1 MELAGYATIVAAWT
15 TMTYQKADPE
25 QVRRFKEA
33 ARRLA
38 DEEDISFDE
47 ALRRIAKTPPQH
59 KPSKRRKRDD

>member
-1 MELAGYATIVAAWT
+1 
-15 TMTYQKADPE
+15 MTYQKADPE